1 VVNIFHS
8 AFLLVFLH
16 MVDMIEQRLIPSSE
30 GSFGLKSPERQIA
43 PLNEGFVYLEQLQYD
58 LLTGAAGQ
66 QLTQSIQ
73 HNLPCGLAHARGN
86 VLVHLLLATHCTSHT
101 HTHIVM

>member
-1 VVNIFHS
+1 
-8 AFLLVFLH
+8 
-16 MVDMIEQRLIPSSE
+16 
-30 GSFGLKSPERQIA
+30 
-43 PLNEGFVYLEQLQYD
+43 VYLEQLQYD

-73 HNLPCGLAHARGN
+73 HNLPCGLTHARSD

-101 HTHIVM
+101 QTDIGNVEIFHKT